1 MLISVV
7 SPVYNCTRCLPKIV
21 QQVATSFLNSDVEWE
36 IVFVDDRGPGEPW
49 PVIERLAKENSRV
62 RGVRLTR
69 NHGQHLAIW
78 AGLSYARGDW
88 VAVIDCDLQDDPSV
102 LPTLIERAREAQS
115 DAIVVDRGTW
125 YDSYWRRAASRA
137 FYALLH
143 SITGLQIGGNAGN
156 FGVYS
161 RRMVENLLAFRDKE
175 VFLPAMVVMTG
186 LERQFHVVPR
196 ADRFEGRSSYGV
208 KELLRFAAALVVRF
222 SDRPLKIS
230 VLVGFGMSSLSAL
243 LAALVAVAWLT
254 GRVQVQGWTS
264 LILSIWFVG
273 GLILSALGI
282 HGFYIGRIFS
292 EVQQR
297 PRLRVLETIGDLPD
311 LRQETL

>member
-7 SPVYNCTRCLPKIV
+7 SPVYNCTRCLPEIV
-21 QQVATSFLNSDVEWE
+21 RSVRETFEGHDLDWE
-36 IVFVDDRGPGEPW
+36 IVFVDDRGPGDPW
-49 PVIERLAKENSRV
+49 AVIQNLAQEDPRV
-62 RGVRLTR
+62 RGVRLMR

-78 AGLSYARGDW
+78 AGLAHARGDW

-102 LPTLIERAREAQS
+102 LLTLVERAGEGRS
-115 DAIVVDRGTW
+115 DAIVVDRGSW
-125 YDSYWRRAASRA
+125 HDSYWRRAASRG
-137 FYALLH
+137 FYALLR
-143 SITGLQIGGNAGN
+143 SITGFEIGGNAGN
-156 FGVYS
+156 FGLYS

-186 LERQFHVVPR
+186 LEREVHVVPR
-196 ADRFEGRSSYGV
+196 SGRLEGRSSYGLTQ
-208 KELLRFAAALVVRF
+208 LLRFASALIVRF

-230 VLVGFGMSSLSAL
+230 VLVGLGMSGVSAL
-243 LAALVAVAWLT
+243 LGLVIAIAWLS
-254 GRVQVQGWTS
+254 GRIQVQGWTS

-292 EVQQR
+292 EVQDR
-297 PRLRVLETIGDLPD
+297 PRLRVLETVGNLPEIHPER
-311 LRQETL
+311 L

>member
-1 MLISVV
+1 MFLSVV
-7 SPVYNCTRCLPKIV
+7 SPVYNCTRCLPEIV
-21 QQVATSFLNSDVEWE
+21 RRVRETFEGTDVEWE
-36 IVFVDDRGPGEPW
+36 IVFVDDRGPGQPW
-49 PVIERLAKENSRV
+49 PVIEELAREDSRV
-62 RGVRLTR
+62 RGARLTR

-78 AGLSYARGDW
+78 AGLTYARGDW

-102 LPTLIERAREAQS
+102 LMTLVERARQGTS
-115 DAIVVDRGTW
+115 DAIIVDRGRW
-125 YDSYWRRAASRA
+125 HDSNWRRAASRT

-143 SITGLQIGGNAGN
+143 SITGFQIAGNAGN
-156 FGVYS
+156 FGLYN

-186 LERQFHVVPR
+186 LEREIHVVPR
-196 ADRFEGRSSYGV
+196 SDRLEGRSSYGLRP
-208 KELLRFAAALVVRF
+208 LLRFAVALIVRF

-230 VLVGFGMSSLSAL
+230 VVVGLCMSGLSGL
-243 LAALVAVAWLT
+243 LALIIAIAWIS

-292 EVQQR
+292 EVQDR
-297 PRLRVLETIGDLPD
+297 PRLRVLETVGELPEIN
-311 LRQETL
+311 RECM

>member
-1 MLISVV
+1 MLISII
-7 SPVYNCTRCLPKIV
+7 SPVYNCTRCLPEIV
-21 QQVATSFLNSDVEWE
+21 RSVRETFQDSDFDWE

-49 PVIERLAKENSRV
+49 PIIQDLAQDDSRI

-78 AGLSYARGDW
+78 AGLAYARGDW

-102 LPTLIERAREAQS
+102 LMVMVERARDGQA
-115 DAIVVDRGTW
+115 DAIVVDRGNW
-125 YDSYWRRAASRA
+125 RDSFWRRAASRT
-137 FYALLH
+137 FYALLRTV
-143 SITGLQIGGNAGN
+143 TGFEISSNGGN
-156 FGVYS
+156 FGLYS

-186 LERQFHVVPR
+186 LPREVYVVPR
-196 ADRFEGRSSYGV
+196 SDRLEGRSAYGL
-208 KELLRFAAALVVRF
+208 KQLLRFAVALIVRF

-230 VLVGFGMSSLSAL
+230 VVVGLGMSGVSAL
-243 LAALVAVAWLT
+243 LGLVVGLAWLS

-264 LILSIWFVG
+264 IILSIWFVG

-282 HGFYIGRIFS
+282 QGFYVGRIFA
-292 EVQQR
+292 EVQDR
-297 PRLRVLETIGDLPD
+297 PRLRVLEKVGNLPD
-311 LRQETL
+311 VGQERL